1 MSNKATLILI
11 LLLTVC
17 MLLLPDTVGTAVA
30 AEQLTDDQWQKLTND
45 KAFGYSK
52 ETELAAPKKPSATD
66 NIFSTIIA
74 AIVLFFSSGMGKM
87 IVWVLL
93 FLLIGFALF
102 RILSADR
109 TGLFKRRKEQPED
122 EGNDQEVLTEDMLHT
137 NWEEYIDKAT
147 REGNT
152 RMAVRD
158 SYMMLLQLLQK
169 RQLIQYRTDKTN
181 YDYYYEL
188 ANTNLK
194 NPFRLLTRQYEYA
207 WYGNYPIQEEAYQ
220 EYLNTFNNLKSQL
233 YRS

>member
-1 MSNKATLILI
+1 
-11 LLLTVC
+11 
-17 MLLLPDTVGTAVA
+17 
-30 AEQLTDDQWQKLTND
+30 
-45 KAFGYSK
+45 
-52 ETELAAPKKPSATD
+52 
-66 NIFSTIIA
+66 
-74 AIVLFFSSGMGKM
+74 M

-152 RMAVRD
+152 RMAVRY

-194 NPFRLLTRQYEYA
+194 TPFRQLTRQYEYA